1 VSFITLVLRGG
12 IEYADVE
19 LGEPE
24 PFRPGSIAR
33 CVMSWWA
40 DSNFS
45 RERGCIPQGRR
56 VAQPNEKMDGAWRL
70 Y

>member
-1 VSFITLVLRGG
+1 VSFKTLVLRGG

-19 LGEPE
+19 LGDENLS
-24 PFRPGSIAR
+24 GSTAR

-56 VAQPNEKMDGAWRL
+56 VPQPNEKMDGAWRL
-70 Y
+70 C